1 MEEGQRIKEGAKN
14 FLKKIKK
21 NKILDALA
29 KGTLGSIPVVGGFL
43 VELYNNYEGS
53 EQEKTDYIKK
63 LFNNFLKLNDQ
74 RLEELAYGLLDNRK
88 EILQNRSYLGILVSD
103 TSKILTQLNKIE
115 KRGEVG
121 TVQIRLDVANL
132 RLEMFDVSKEVRKGV
147 RETRITRKEL
157 VKVAKAQDKKID
169 KLTSKID
176 KLTSIISILVKNN
189 ELESGHYLVM
199 SEKRSKK

>member
-1 MEEGQRIKEGAKN
+1 LEEGQRIKEGAKN